1 MVKVKYELTFLFY
14 VIYCKF
20 QGFFFPFYEQILR
33 KVWTSEY
40 DYFPVSALPLDDKY
54 VIQCKKFRVK
64 G

>member
-1 MVKVKYELTFLFY
+1 MLYVVKFKDFTFPF
-14 VIYCKF
+14 
-20 QGFFFPFYEQILR
+20 FYEQILR